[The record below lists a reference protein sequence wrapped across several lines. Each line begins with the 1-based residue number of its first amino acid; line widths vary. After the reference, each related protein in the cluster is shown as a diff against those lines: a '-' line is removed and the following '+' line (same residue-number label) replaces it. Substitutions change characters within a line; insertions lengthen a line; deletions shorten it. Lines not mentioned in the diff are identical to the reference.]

1 MYKRTYK
8 AVTRNEQT
16 AKAKKWE
23 AALLAALCV
32 TMLTGT
38 WAQAKQTE
46 LASNLIR
53 LHVVAVL
60 DDAAEQSVKL
70 KVRDG
75 VIAYLA
81 PRLEGAS
88 DAAEAENVI
97 SGSLDGIR
105 AAAESRAGGRRVTV
119 TLSDEYYPTR
129 QYAGFSLPAGRYR
142 SLRVILGDGG
152 GHNWWCVIFPPL
164 CLTAAGRA
172 ETQKVMSGSDFGIVT
187 EDGGYAVKFRVLELW
202 GQIMEKIN

>member
-1 MYKRTYK
+1 MNRQQ
-8 AVTRNEQT
+8 RL
-16 AKAKKWE
+16 KKWE

-53 LHVVAVL
+53 LHVVAVS

-97 SGSLDGIR
+97 SGSLDGIK

-129 QYAGFSLPAGRYR
+129 QYAGFSLPAGKYR

-172 ETQKVMSGSDFGIVT
+172 EAQKVMSGSDFGIVT
-187 EDGGYAVKFRVLELW
+187 ENGGYAVKFRVLELW